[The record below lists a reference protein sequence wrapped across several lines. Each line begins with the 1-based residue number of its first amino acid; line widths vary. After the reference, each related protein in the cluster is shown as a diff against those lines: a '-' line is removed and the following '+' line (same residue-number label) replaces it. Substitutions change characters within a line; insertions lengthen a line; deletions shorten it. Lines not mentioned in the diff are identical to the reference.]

1 MRVTTGRV
9 VNGKIEV
16 PDEEL
21 AEGMVV
27 TILTPEDHG
36 TFTLGPEAEAALLAS
51 IEEADRGEVIS
62 GDELLKEL
70 AIWHTSRYPD
80 LNL

>member
-1 MRVTTGRV
+1 MRVTTGKV

-16 PDEEL
+16 PGEEL

-27 TILTPEDHG
+27 TILAPESRG
-36 TFTLGPEAEAALLAS
+36 TFTLRPEAESALLAS

-62 GDELLKEL
+62 AEELF
-70 AIWHTSRYPD
+70 RD
-80 LNL
+80 LRRD

>member
-1 MRVTTGRV
+1 MRVTTRRV

-21 AEGMVV
+21 TEGMVV
-27 TILTPEDHG
+27 TILAPEDQG
-36 TFTLGPEAEAALLAS
+36 TFTLGPEAESALLAS

-62 GDELLKEL
+62 GEELLREL
-70 AIWHTSRYPD
+70 RR
-80 LNL
+80 

>member
-21 AEGMVV
+21 TEGMLV
-27 TILTPEDHG
+27 TILAPEERG
-36 TFTLGPEAEAALLAS
+36 TFTLGPEAEAALLTS
-51 IEEADRGEVIS
+51 IEEGDRGEVIS
-62 GDELLKEL
+62 GEELLREL
-70 AIWHTSRYPD
+70 RRD
-80 LNL
+80 

>member
-1 MRVTTGRV
+1 MRLTTGRV

-21 AEGMVV
+21 TEGMVV
-27 TILTPEDHG
+27 TILTPEEHG
-36 TFTLGPEAEAALLAS
+36 AFTLGPEAEAALLAS

-62 GDELLKEL
+62 GEDLLREL
-70 AIWHTSRYPD
+70 RR
-80 LNL
+80 N

>member
-16 PDEEL
+16 SDEEL
-21 AEGMVV
+21 AEGMIV
-27 TILTPEDHG
+27 TILTPEDNGSFALG
-36 TFTLGPEAEAALLAS
+36 TEAEAALLAS

-62 GDELLKEL
+62 GDELLREL
-70 AIWHTSRYPD
+70 RRE
-80 LNL
+80 

>member
-1 MRVTTGRV
+1 MRVTTGKV

-16 PDEEL
+16 ADEEL
-21 AEGMVV
+21 AEGMIV

-36 TFTLGPEAEAALLAS
+36 TFTLGPEAEAALLTS

-62 GDELLKEL
+62 GDELLREL
-70 AIWHTSRYPD
+70 RRE
-80 LNL
+80 

>member
-16 PDEEL
+16 PDEEWT
-21 AEGMVV
+21 EGMVV
-27 TILTPEDHG
+27 TILAPENLG

-51 IEEADRGEVIS
+51 IEEADRGEMIS
-62 GDELLKEL
+62 GEELLREL
-70 AIWHTSRYPD
+70 RRD
-80 LNL
+80 

>member
-16 PDEEL
+16 PAEEL
-21 AEGMVV
+21 AEGTVV
-27 TILTPEDHG
+27 TILTSEDRG

-62 GDELLKEL
+62 GEELLREL
-70 AIWHTSRYPD
+70 RRG
-80 LNL
+80 

>member
-1 MRVTTGRV
+1 MRVTSGRV

-16 PDEEL
+16 PDKEL
-21 AEGMVV
+21 AEGMAV
-27 TILTPEDHG
+27 TILAPEDQG

-62 GDELLKEL
+62 GEELLREL
-70 AIWHTSRYPD
+70 RRD
-80 LNL
+80 

>member
-1 MRVTTGRV
+1 MRVTTGKV

-21 AEGMVV
+21 AEGMEVI
-27 TILTPEDHG
+27 ILASEDRES
-36 TFTLGPEAEAALLAS
+36 FRLGPEAEAALLAS

-62 GDELLKEL
+62 ADELL
-70 AIWHTSRYPD
+70 RD
-80 LNL
+80 LRRD